1 MKRVLAILISLSL
14 IFTMTA
20 CGGSSGG
27 GESSGGGTQS
37 SAKSKA
43 TIEETVLVDEG
54 GVKITATSFDPEA
67 VLGPE
72 LKLHLEN
79 NSGKDLTIDS
89 SLVEVNGYMITG
101 LLGADVEN
109 GKQVDS
115 EINFLPL
122 GLGRTGITEFADMKI
137 TFRMYDMETLE
148 DYLITD
154 PVELKTSI
162 ADSYDRTFDDS
173 GDVIYDENG
182 FKFVKKGFVE
192 DDPYDDPGI
201 LLYVENNTEDAVLIH
216 SVDVKVNG
224 ESVDETFSCPMS
236 AGAHAIAAMTFEAQD
251 FENLGIEEI
260 KEVELNFH
268 IVEWENW
275 DTILDTPILKIT
287 F

>member
-27 GESSGGGTQS
+27 GESSGGTQS

-54 GVKITATSFDPEA
+54 GVKITATSFDPEE

-109 GKQVDS
+109 GK
-115 EINFLPL
+115 
-122 GLGRTGITEFADMKI
+122 
-137 TFRMYDMETLE
+137 
-148 DYLITD
+148 
-154 PVELKTSI
+154 
-162 ADSYDRTFDDS
+162 
-173 GDVIYDENG
+173 
-182 FKFVKKGFVE
+182 
-192 DDPYDDPGI
+192 
-201 LLYVENNTEDAVLIH
+201 
-216 SVDVKVNG
+216 
-224 ESVDETFSCPMS
+224 
-236 AGAHAIAAMTFEAQD
+236 
-251 FENLGIEEI
+251 
-260 KEVELNFH
+260 
-268 IVEWENW
+268 
-275 DTILDTPILKIT
+275 
-287 F
+287 